1 MTPYGEIKR
10 NSIGFFFPF
19 IGWHTLKFVLSI
31 STYLTA
37 GQSVC
42 RLSDWGKPWQRQR
55 QQHIELSTAFTV
67 LYLCAPWHYQA
78 LEILFFYFF
87 SDALLCLTS
96 WRYCSVGFPLIYPTY
111 RTYRHT
117 YIWYI
122 HMCRR
127 LDCLANTWH
136 DLVHLVRFL
145 WYRRIYLH
153 IVEKKVNKRFN
164 DITKLW
170 ICHESKDREG

>member
-1 MTPYGEIKR
+1 MPPYGTTKR
-10 NSIGFFFPF
+10 NSIDFYFLFS
-19 IGWHTLKFVLSI
+19 GWHTLKYVLSI
-31 STYLTA
+31 SACLTA

-55 QQHIELSTAFTV
+55 QQRIELSTAFTV
-67 LYLCAPWHYQA
+67 LYLCAPRHYQA
-78 LEILFFYFF
+78 LEIPFFFRT
-87 SDALLCLTS
+87 L
-96 WRYCSVGFPLIYPTY
+96 YCAWPLGVIVVWAFPWYTQ
-111 RTYRHT
+111 HT
-117 YIWYI
+117 VHTDI
-122 HMCRR
+122 HICVCRR

-164 DITKLW
+164 DITWRLSPAPNFGYAMKA
-170 ICHESKDREG
+170 